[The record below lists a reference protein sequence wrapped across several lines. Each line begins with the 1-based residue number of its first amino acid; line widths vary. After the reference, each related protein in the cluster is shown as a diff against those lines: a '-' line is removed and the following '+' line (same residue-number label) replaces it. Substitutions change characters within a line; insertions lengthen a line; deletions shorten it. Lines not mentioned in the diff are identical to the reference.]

1 MEIRGTLTSQA
12 NLQARRN
19 HHDPAQPLP
28 LPKQA
33 DASVSAESAV
43 SSFDMA
49 PLYTSWL
56 RTIIDSQ
63 QSAAEN
69 KDCDPSSPIF
79 PDCDGADTD
88 TSPHVAGLFGNRPAD
103 PSWGAALDVL
113 FDLVLRSYN
122 RADFAENNYAA
133 LTAYADYLLR
143 IADVEGVSN

>member
-1 MEIRGTLTSQA
+1 M
-12 NLQARRN
+12 
-19 HHDPAQPLP
+19 
-28 LPKQA
+28 
-33 DASVSAESAV
+33 SAESAI

-63 QSAAEN
+63 RSAAEN

-113 FDLVLRSYN
+113 FDLVLRYYN

-143 IADVEGVSN
+143 IADVEGVSNRRPTGRPATTAAAIPHNLTSSTFFLPPKSNL